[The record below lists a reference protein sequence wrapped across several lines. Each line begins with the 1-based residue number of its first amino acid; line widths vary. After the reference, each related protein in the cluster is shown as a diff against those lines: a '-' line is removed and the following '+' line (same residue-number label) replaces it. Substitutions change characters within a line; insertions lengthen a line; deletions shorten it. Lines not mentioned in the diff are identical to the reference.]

1 MKKALVIF
9 FLVNVNTLCAQQV
22 YITITANGYVRI
34 NTIVEATLEKPLSPK
49 FVYDL
54 IDVKSKNLVPVQQT
68 EAKRI
73 LFILPQTM
81 QPGDSATYRLSKSV
95 RRKDK
100 SPVTVEKQAKGL
112 LVKVQDRKVLF
123 YNTSII
129 SPPDTMPTFY
139 ARSGFIHPLYSPSGK
154 VLTDDFP
161 IGHAHQHGVMMAW
174 VNTTFRG
181 LNADFWNQHQQ
192 TGNIKHVRV
201 EAISTGPVAA
211 ILKLRLQHYT
221 NSYGEVL
228 SELWTI
234 TVYPFQKHFLFDIA
248 SVQQNITND
257 TLFLNKNM
265 YGGVAFRGSSQWND
279 ADSLNYKSKWN
290 IETDSGFNL
299 SNANGRRAAYVSASG
314 LVDGAISG
322 LSIYSFPGNYN
333 YPQPVRIHPVMP
345 YWCFAPAA
353 TGPFTIAP
361 GQAYMARY
369 RYCTVD
375 GPPDKLILQNIN
387 NDLVHPVGVT
397 VSYK

>member
-1 MKKALVIF
+1 MKRAFVILCLVT
-9 FLVNVNTLCAQQV
+9 VNTLYAQQA
-22 YITITANGYVRI
+22 YITVTANGYVRT
-34 NTIVEATLEKPLSPK
+34 NTIVEATVEKPLSSK
-49 FVYDL
+49 FAYDL
-54 IDVKSKNLVPVQQT
+54 IDVKSKKLVPVQQT

-81 QPGDSATYRLSKSV
+81 QPGDSATYRLSNSV
-95 RRKDK
+95 KRKDK

-112 LVKVQDRKVLF
+112 LVKVRGRKVFF
-123 YNTSII
+123 YNTSLIL
-129 SPPDTMPTFY
+129 PPDTLPSFY

-161 IGHAHQHGVMMAW
+161 VGHTHQHGIMMAW

-181 LNADFWNQHQQ
+181 SNADFWNQHNQ
-192 TGNIKHVRV
+192 TGNVKHVRV
-201 EAISTGPVAA
+201 EGINTGLVAA

-221 NSYGEVL
+221 GQHGEVL
-228 SELWTI
+228 SELWTV
-234 TVYPFQKHFLFDIA
+234 TVYPFQEHFLFDIA
-248 SVQQNITND
+248 SVQQNTTKD

-265 YGGVAFRGSSQWND
+265 YGGPAFRGTRQWNN

-299 SNANGRRAAYVSASG
+299 SNANGRRATYISASG
-314 LVDGAISG
+314 PVDGAISG
-322 LSIYSFPGNYN
+322 VSIYSFPGNYN
-333 YPQPVRIHPVMP
+333 YPQPVRVHPVMP

-369 RYCTVD
+369 RYYTSD
-375 GPPDKLILQNIN
+375 GPPDKLVLQAIN
-387 NDLVHPVGVT
+387 NDLQHPVAVT